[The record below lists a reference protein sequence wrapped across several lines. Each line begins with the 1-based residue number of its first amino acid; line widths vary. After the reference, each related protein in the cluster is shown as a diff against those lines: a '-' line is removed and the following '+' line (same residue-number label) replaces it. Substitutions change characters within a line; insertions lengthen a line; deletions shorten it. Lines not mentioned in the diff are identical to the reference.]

1 MAAEDLPDARRSR
14 EHDEYLLELKYLVE
28 LHCRAQG
35 ISVRAARKIMAEID
49 EAQGPSKNSWPNRW
63 IAAGDLAVQSGDILT
78 ATKFY
83 NLGRFP
89 FVDSHERQIA
99 HRKCIASFLAWQKA
113 RNLGVVVL
121 RLTMGAR
128 SFKAYVR
135 RSGVTPA
142 PAILVIGGIV
152 SIKEQWGS
160 LFDVWA
166 RFGVDVIVTEAPG
179 VGENEL
185 AWDRNASSMIT
196 TLLDAVGVTE
206 ESGGC
211 FAVAMSFGGTLALQ
225 AAAVDSRIR
234 GVSTVGAPI
243 AGFFTNESWWSK
255 VPETTRRTL
264 GRILDTNDSIS
275 TFQAMAELGLRPDE
289 IERIRSPIWYVKSNQ
304 DEIIPPDEIEPL
316 LNSGRKLYVLMTN
329 DVHGSPSWAAAVR
342 VFTGYSIVHTLTPNS
357 VYGLFLK
364 AALRVFSMMPGLAFY
379 EPGGS
384 NTVASSYKPPVSGR
398 AGGMY
403 Q

>member
-1 MAAEDLPDARRSR
+1 MAAEDLTGDPRRR

-35 ISVRAARKIMAEID
+35 ISVRAARKIMTEID
-49 EAQGPSKNSWPNRW
+49 DAQGPSKNSWPNRW
-63 IAAGDLAVQSGDILT
+63 IAAGDLAVQRGDILT

-89 FVDSHERQIA
+89 FIDSHERQIA
-99 HRKCIASFLAWQKA
+99 HRRCIDSFLEWQRA
-113 RNLGVVVL
+113 CNLGVVVL

-135 RSGVTPA
+135 RSGVTRA
-142 PAILVIGGIV
+142 PAIVVIGGIV

-160 LFDVWA
+160 LFHLWA

-185 AWDRNASSMIT
+185 AWDSNASSMIT

-206 ESGGC
+206 DSGGC
-211 FAVAMSFGGTLALQ
+211 FIVAMSFGGTLALR
-225 AAAVDSRIR
+225 AAAVDPRIR

-243 AGFFTNESWWSK
+243 AGFFTNERWWSK

-264 GRILDTNDSIS
+264 GRILDVNDSVS

-316 LNSGRKLYVLMTN
+316 LNSGRKLHVLMTN
-329 DVHGSPSWAAAVR
+329 DVHGSPNWAAAVR
-342 VFTGYSIVHTLTPNS
+342 VFIGYSILHTLMPKS
-357 VYGLFLK
+357 VHGLFLR
-364 AALRVFSMMPGLAFY
+364 AALSVFNMMPGLAFY

-384 NTVASSYKPPVSGR
+384 NTVAPSRRTPLSGR
-398 AGGMY
+398 PGGMY